1 VKKPEPAVEP
11 EKLALALAVV
21 AADGEADAAKE
32 NDVDDGAVATVVKKK
47 KGPKKGPKKEKNPPP
62 AKNVAA
68 KKKPGRKP
76 AAATAA
82 AAGKKV
88 TAMGKAAAIAKDGL
102 KRPASQ
108 FVVNEDPSEHAS
120 FKKHAGARPA
130 KRQAREQLH
139 SRFDAAAS
147 PEEPPVPRAWPTS
160 DKASPVIALPKKG
173 TGGRY
178 AKLAEAAA
186 AAAARAKKVIG
197 SEGENLPAGKP
208 NGAWSSAYR
217 TLQAAHIKLQTKY
230 DKLKETKLHGFLD
243 EAETYRTELAEHGS
257 KAEELV
263 NHFRMEAQRER
274 EGAAEAQK
282 FAQKA
287 YELERENNELKETLL
302 AYQGKML
309 RMEQDM
315 MEKED
320 ALMERFKEEASAS
333 GRDGAWGPE
342 EFEAFTGLRWTKQST
357 GIHQFRHAAT
367 GFVFQ
372 LSAAEPEE
380 GAGGGNATAADDEVS
395 FTPIEYGIANG
406 LLPGYL
412 SSAIDFEKRELPGF
426 VGRMLAV
433 LNQVVAQRGA
443 GH

>member
-1 VKKPEPAVEP
+1 MSSGRSMRVRAPVSYSVKDMNQAKTPNWLSKTSVNAPAPKRAVKKPEPAVEP

-147 PEEPPVPRAWPTS
+147 PEEPPVPRAW
-160 DKASPVIALPKKG
+160 
-173 TGGRY
+173 
-178 AKLAEAAA
+178 
-186 AAAARAKKVIG
+186 
-197 SEGENLPAGKP
+197 
-208 NGAWSSAYR
+208 
-217 TLQAAHIKLQTKY
+217 
-230 DKLKETKLHGFLD
+230 
-243 EAETYRTELAEHGS
+243 
-257 KAEELV
+257 
-263 NHFRMEAQRER
+263 
-274 EGAAEAQK
+274 
-282 FAQKA
+282 
-287 YELERENNELKETLL
+287 
-302 AYQGKML
+302 
-309 RMEQDM
+309 
-315 MEKED
+315 
-320 ALMERFKEEASAS
+320 
-333 GRDGAWGPE
+333 
-342 EFEAFTGLRWTKQST
+342 
-357 GIHQFRHAAT
+357 
-367 GFVFQ
+367 
-372 LSAAEPEE
+372 
-380 GAGGGNATAADDEVS
+380 
-395 FTPIEYGIANG
+395 
-406 LLPGYL
+406 
-412 SSAIDFEKRELPGF
+412 
-426 VGRMLAV
+426 
-433 LNQVVAQRGA
+433 
-443 GH
+443 